1 MGDVGRRRAGAW
13 LGGSTSTLLSASTSS
28 TFGAGGWGAAST
40 PGYLHYQGHGYLCGI
55 LTNQL

>member
-1 MGDVGRRRAGAW
+1 MGDVGRRGARAW
-13 LGGSTSTLLSASTSS
+13 LGSSLTLLLSTSS
-28 TFGAGGWGAAST
+28 SSFGAGGWGTAST